1 MPAFLRLARRL
12 LPLRLWTAPI
22 EKTSENAG
30 VSIYQTV
37 ARHFDGAAAELAVR
51 PRRPVIL
58 DIGGEGRH
66 PEAWNLNPLAKCSLA
81 PHRGEPIV
89 RLIQARG
96 ESIPL
101 ATRSVDLVIVERTP
115 LRPATLRE
123 IRRIVKPG
131 AFVLLRHADL
141 PWLDPHRI
149 ALRMLPGAVRR
160 SLMQIGGQ
168 RYRETVIWLDLPAE

>member
-1 MPAFLRLARRL
+1 ML
-12 LPLRLWTAPI
+12 
-22 EKTSENAG
+22 
-30 VSIYQTV
+30 IYQTV

-51 PRRPVIL
+51 PQHPVML

-66 PEAWNLNPLAKCSLA
+66 PEAWNLNPLAKRSLA
-81 PHRGEPIV
+81 PHRGQPIA

-96 ESIPL
+96 ENIPL
-101 ATRSVDLVIVERTP
+101 ATHSVDLVIVERTP

-141 PWLDPHRI
+141 PWLDPHRL
-149 ALRMLPGAVRR
+149 ALRMLLGAVHR
-160 SLMQIGGQ
+160 SLMQIGVQ
-168 RYRETVIWLDLPAE
+168 RYRQTVIRLDSPVE